1 MSVATRP
8 AAPDTPL
15 PFRTRTEMRARGR
28 SGGSAGPF
36 RAGRELCSVRAP
48 VGRLT
53 SATTLP
59 AASARTLA
67 VSAIVPQGKGRPS
80 GWTCST
86 DPHDSAPA
94 RPLLLPRIVRLVFVS
109 FEGAD
114 GSGKSTQA
122 ELLRAALAAEGR
134 DVMRTREPGGTELGD
149 AIRALVLVGPAMTPW
164 AEAAL
169 FAASRA
175 QHVEEVIR
183 PALDRGADVVCDRFV
198 DSSLAYQGIGRGL
211 GVDEVLELNL
221 HATHGLM
228 PDMTVL
234 LLLDAGTAAARA
246 GESDRLERAGD
257 DFRRS
262 VDAAYRELAERFPE
276 RIVTIDAT
284 GSPE

>member
-1 MSVATRP
+1 VP
-8 AAPDTPL
+8 A
-15 PFRTRTEMRARGR
+15 
-28 SGGSAGPF
+28 
-36 RAGRELCSVRAP
+36 
-48 VGRLT
+48 
-53 SATTLP
+53 
-59 AASARTLA
+59 
-67 VSAIVPQGKGRPS
+67 
-80 GWTCST
+80 
-86 DPHDSAPA
+86 
-94 RPLLLPRIVRLVFVS
+94 VFVS
-109 FEGAD
+109 FEGTD

-134 DVMRTREPGGTELGD
+134 DVVLTREPGGTELGER
-149 AIRALVLVGPAMTPW
+149 IRRLVLDGPEMTPW

-183 PALDRGADVVCDRFV
+183 PALERGADVICDRFV

-221 HATHGLM
+221 HATDGLM

-284 GSPE
+284 GSPEAIAREVHERLRDRS

>member
-1 MSVATRP
+1 
-8 AAPDTPL
+8 
-15 PFRTRTEMRARGR
+15 MRARGR

-149 AIRALVLVGPAMTPW
+149 AIRALVLVGPAMGAW

-183 PALDRGADVVCDRFV
+183 PALERGADVISDRYI
-198 DSSLAYQGIGRGL
+198 DSSLAYQGIARGL
-211 GVDEVLELNL
+211 GVEAVLDLNL
-221 HATHGLM
+221 AVTGGLL
-228 PDMTVL
+228 PDVTFL
-234 LLLDAGTAAARA
+234 LLLDPDVAIGRQA
-246 GESDRLERAGD
+246 EPDRLEREGLELQS
-257 DFRRS
+257 R
-262 VDAAYRELAERFPE
+262 VDGAYRELAERFPD

-284 GSPE
+284 GDPEAIAREVRERLRDRS